1 MEIFFG
7 HFEDEPTNFVEI
19 ERKLRANHEILQFF
33 QDNNAK
39 IRIQSDRVTYLVPQK
54 NVETIKNYLRAL
66 IEQAILE
73 LVEVN

>member
-33 QDNNAK
+33 
-39 IRIQSDRVTYLVPQK
+39 
-54 NVETIKNYLRAL
+54 
-66 IEQAILE
+66 
-73 LVEVN
+73 